1 MQAMYRSRRFGRLLA
16 AWLLLWFVLMSAA
29 PVGPLL
35 TAAASHSP
43 ESVASDSED
52 AADCGSD
59 HDHIGHAAQAL
70 DGFTTSQVDAHA
82 GHGAN
87 SLSHCPLCLHCGA
100 PPAAA
105 VAVLAADDATAE
117 RPPPALGSVRRT
129 RTDVPP
135 PARGPPALS

>member
-1 MQAMYRSRRFGRLLA
+1 MCRSRRFGRLLA
-16 AWLLLWFVLMSAA
+16 AWLLLWFVVMGAA

-35 TAAASHSP
+35 AAAGLHSH
-43 ESVASDSED
+43 ESVASDAED
-52 AADCGSD
+52 DSDCGSD
-59 HDHIGHAAQAL
+59 HHHAGDAAQAI
-70 DGFTTSQVDAHA
+70 DGFASSQVDAHA

-100 PPAAA
+100 PPPVP
-105 VAVLAADDATAE
+105 VAVLAADDTTAE
-117 RPPPALGSVRRT
+117 RPARAVGSVRRT